1 MDNILVFRDDF
12 HLETAARL
20 IPESAHEQRRCDL
33 AQEFNSVFTGR
44 TPRTDDALKGFVDM
58 MTSMLGA
65 GGDARP
71 GQGGIAPFVRTRYSF
86 VFIEPEFNNS

>member
-1 MDNILVFRDDF
+1 
-12 HLETAARL
+12 
-20 IPESAHEQRRCDL
+20 
-33 AQEFNSVFTGR
+33 
-44 TPRTDDALKGFVDM
+44 M

-86 VFIEPEFNNS
+86 IFIEPEFDSR